1 MKGRGFIIR
10 KTFSSLYDNTWKENK
25 RHKLQARQL
34 AHLLPFLKS
43 VPMSGKDCLLYFL
56 PSFHS
61 WSFSPYVHLCGFPL
75 CVVFSLEAMSP
86 RDIGLQQNLW
96 SMMNEQ

>member
-1 MKGRGFIIR
+1 MIIPGRKI
-10 KTFSSLYDNTWKENK
+10 KA
-25 RHKLQARQL
+25 QAASEAVSAL
-34 AHLLPFLKS
+34 APFKS
-43 VPMSGKDCLLYFL
+43 APMFGKDCLLYFL

-61 WSFSPYVHLCGFPL
+61 WSFSPYVHLSGFPL